1 MKRQTNN
8 SPNDDRCIYPGQRM
22 PGTRRVRRS
31 DPERWPRSDQSDT
44 IPNGAEH
51 TEAVGGEQER
61 ASADR
66 ASLAADQRRI
76 VTSE

>member
-8 SPNDDRCIYPGQRM
+8 SPNDELCISPGQRM
-22 PGTRRVRRS
+22 TETRRVRRR

-44 IPNGAEH
+44 LPNCAEH
-51 TEAVGGEQER
+51 TEAVRMRAGS

-66 ASLAADQRRI
+66 ASPAADQ
-76 VTSE
+76 